1 MTGKFEVDGGKIMFW
16 NELDMVKMK
25 KHEFCE
31 ELPDSADDNE
41 IERLSEAFYKA
52 CDIDIPREY
61 VEFLRQ
67 CNGVEFNGCII
78 YGSNN
83 IIENQLDYDYIAE
96 DYIIFAE
103 YDMGW
108 FCMEKSSGKYC
119 ELDKPSA
126 QEMQMFE
133 TLESMLKRVLLLSV
147 EL

>member
-1 MTGKFEVDGGKIMFW
+1 MIW

-41 IERLSEAFYKA
+41 IERLSKEFFKVYN
-52 CDIDIPREY
+52 IDIPREY

-83 IIENQLDYDYIAE
+83 IIEKQLDAVN
-96 DYIIFAE
+96 
-103 YDMGW
+103 MNL
-108 FCMEKSSGKYC
+108 GKI
-119 ELDKPSA
+119 LDAVLMMDVQTES
-126 QEMQMFE
+126 QIEMKMKMMDRIDLFLN
-133 TLESMLKRVLLLSV
+133 TISTTMIKLL
-147 EL
+147 

>member
-1 MTGKFEVDGGKIMFW
+1 MFW
-16 NELDMVKMK
+16 DELDIVKTE
-25 KHEFCE
+25 KHQFSE
-31 ELPDSADDNE
+31 ELPNSADENE
-41 IERLSEAFYKA
+41 IKRLSEEFYKVYSMNV
-52 CDIDIPREY
+52 PQEY

-83 IIENQLDYDYIAE
+83 IIENQTDYDYIAA

-103 YDMGW
+103 YDIGW

-126 QEMQMFE
+126 QEVQTFE
-133 TLESMLKRVLLLSV
+133 TLGATLKRVLLLSV

>member
-1 MTGKFEVDGGKIMFW
+1 MNV
-16 NELDMVKMK
+16 
-25 KHEFCE
+25 
-31 ELPDSADDNE
+31 PQ
-41 IERLSEAFYKA
+41 
-52 CDIDIPREY
+52 EY

-83 IIENQLDYDYIAE
+83 IIENQTDYDYIAA

-103 YDMGW
+103 YDIGW

-126 QEMQMFE
+126 QEVQTFE
-133 TLESMLKRVLLLSV
+133 TLGATLKRVLLLSV

>member
-1 MTGKFEVDGGKIMFW
+1 MIW

-41 IERLSEAFYKA
+41 IERLSKEFFKVYN
-52 CDIDIPREY
+52 IDIPREY

-83 IIENQLDYDYIAE
+83 IIEKQLDYEYIAE

-103 YDMGW
+103 YDIGW
-108 FCMEKSSGKYC
+108 FCMEKSSGNYC

-126 QEMQMFE
+126 QEMQKFD
-133 TLESMLKRVLLLSV
+133 TVDAMLKRVLLLSV

>member
-1 MTGKFEVDGGKIMFW
+1 MEWTGYGE
-16 NELDMVKMK
+16 NEKTWILRRVTRFGRWQWYRK
-25 KHEFCE
+25 
-31 ELPDSADDNE
+31 
-41 IERLSEAFYKA
+41 LSEAFYKA

-108 FCMEKSSGKYC
+108 FCMEKFSGKYC

>member
-1 MTGKFEVDGGKIMFW
+1 MFW

-25 KHEFCE
+25 KHEFGE

-52 CDIDIPREY
+52 CDIDIPLEY

-103 YDMGW
+103 YDIGW

>member
-1 MTGKFEVDGGKIMFW
+1 MYRD
-16 NELDMVKMK
+16 ELDVLRVE
-25 KHEFCE
+25 KHEFDE
-31 ELPDSADDNE
+31 ELPSPANGNE
-41 IERLSEAFYKA
+41 IERLSKEFYKETKLA
-52 CDIDIPREY
+52 LPQEY
-61 VEFLRQ
+61 IEFLKQ

-126 QEMQMFE
+126 EEMQTFDTM
-133 TLESMLKRVLLLSV
+133 SAMLKKVLLLSV

>member
-1 MTGKFEVDGGKIMFW
+1 MFW
-16 NELDMVKMK
+16 DELDMVKK
-25 KHEFCE
+25 KKLDFCE
-31 ELPDSADDNE
+31 ELPDSADENE
-41 IERLSEAFYKA
+41 IKRLSEEFYKV
-52 CDIDIPREY
+52 CGINIPHGY

-78 YGSNN
+78 YGSKN
-83 IIENQLDYDYIAE
+83 IIGNQLDYEYIAE

-103 YDMGW
+103 YDIGW

-126 QEMQMFE
+126 QKMQTFD
-133 TLESMLKRVLLLSV
+133 TLEVMLKKVLLLSV

>member
-1 MTGKFEVDGGKIMFW
+1 MFW

-25 KHEFCE
+25 KHEFSE

-41 IERLSEAFYKA
+41 IERLSEAFYKV
-52 CDIDIPREY
+52 CDIDIPHEY

-96 DYIIFAE
+96 NYIIFAE

-108 FCMEKSSGKYC
+108 FCMEKSSRKYC

-126 QEMQMFE
+126 QEMQTFE

>member
-1 MTGKFEVDGGKIMFW
+1 MFW

-31 ELPDSADDNE
+31 ELPDPADDNE